1 MREDAGV
8 GAAPTLCPDLCG
20 RLRHVGGAL
29 PHATALVREVPYSQL
44 HPLPERRPGAG
55 IPAVP
60 QGPAVLFLAFQAE
73 GSVGGGEVTAER
85 EPGSRRA
92 GCLAVCTA
100 LTCTFSF
107 NPQDVHTRD
116 ELRPPLHRAGRGA
129 GKPSRSHEPP
139 SSVSDWK
146 SRIKVYIFLSFSSHQ
161 IVISGGP
168 KNV

>member
-20 RLRHVGGAL
+20 TLRHVAHCRL
-29 PHATALVREVPYSQL
+29 PQRWSGKCRIHSSTLYPKGVQVR
-44 HPLPERRPGAG
+44 G